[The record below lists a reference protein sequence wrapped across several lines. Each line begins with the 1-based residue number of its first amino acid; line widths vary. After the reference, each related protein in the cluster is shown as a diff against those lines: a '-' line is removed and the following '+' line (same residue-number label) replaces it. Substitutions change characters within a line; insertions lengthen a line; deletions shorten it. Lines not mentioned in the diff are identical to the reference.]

1 MRYLFTIMLTLM
13 LFMAGYASSY
23 AQYGEHG
30 KPRMLLVYTNSDVAP
45 PNDDES
51 DRILQAIKRS
61 KIADEIMQE
70 DFNSVKGA
78 YTVMIK
84 KITPVAMPNGYYDD
98 LKLKLK
104 EIFPRVAFQ
113 EIEFSTAYK
122 WLNKEPVLH

>member
-1 MRYLFTIMLTLM
+1 MLTLM
-13 LFMAGYASSY
+13 FCLLGYASGF

-30 KPRMLLVYTNSDVAP
+30 KPRMLLIYTNSEIAP

-51 DRILQAIKRS
+51 DRILNAIKRS
-61 KIADEIMQE
+61 KIADAIMQE

-84 KITPVAMPNGYYDD
+84 QITPVAMPDGFYDD

-104 EIFPRVAFQ
+104 EVFPRVAFQ
-113 EIEFSTAYK
+113 EIEFTTAYK
-122 WLNKEPVLH
+122 WLNKEPSLH